1 MAQATKTHLW
11 RRYEPSARCPWNL
24 SRAAHLWRRAGF
36 GASWPQLQQS
46 VKAGPQKTVDMLLR
60 PKGDISGFNA
70 ECDSFTQSV
79 ASPAAL
85 RPWWLRR
92 MILTPDP
99 LREKM
104 TLFWHDFFAAD
115 GASGAGGAQ
124 MRDHIAALRA
134 KALGRFGELLGK
146 IAGDTATV
154 LSMGSTANG
163 KTTPDEAFASQF
175 LRRYTVGAG
184 NFSQEDVRQTARAMT
199 GWSVLRNKMRYFAEQ
214 HDGGK
219 KTLLGRTGA
228 FDSDDVV
235 RIASRHPATARNLVQ
250 RLYRLFISETGQP
263 EEALIAPLIESL
275 AKDFDIS
282 KLVETMLRSS
292 LFFSDA
298 VMGQRIK
305 SPVEF
310 AVGIIRGL
318 EANVST
324 VRLADDLAAL
334 GQNLCYPPTP
344 DGWAHGRHWINQATV
359 AGRDNLAAALLA
371 GSGPYGGKCD
381 PAALAKRHA
390 RADDKSAASML
401 ASVLCAP
408 GGVAPEPWKLLPP
421 TGTPADRLRK
431 TAYRLIARP
440 EFQLA

>member
-24 SRAAHLWRRAGF
+24 ARAAHLWRRAGF
-36 GASWPQLQQS
+36 GASWPQLQES
-46 VKAGPQKTVDMLLR
+46 VKAGPQKTIDILLQ
-60 PKGDISGFNA
+60 PKGDISSFNA
-70 ECDSFTQSV
+70 ECDSFTESV
-79 ASPAAL
+79 DSPAAL

-104 TLFWHDFFAAD
+104 TLFWHDFFAAN
-115 GASGAGGAQ
+115 GARGVGGAQ
-124 MRDHIAALRA
+124 MRDHIAALRTD
-134 KALGRFGELLGK
+134 ALGRFPKLLGK
-146 IAGDTATV
+146 IARDTATF
-154 LSMGSTANG
+154 LSIGTTTNG
-163 KTTPDEAFASQF
+163 KTTPGAAFADQ
-175 LRRYTVGAG
+175 LLGRYTVGTG

-199 GWSVLRNKMRYFAEQ
+199 GWSVLRNKMRYFADQ
-214 HDGGK
+214 HDGK
-219 KTLLGRTGA
+219 NKTLLGKTGA
-228 FDSDDVV
+228 LDFDDVV
-235 RIASRHPATARNLVQ
+235 KIASRHPATAKNIVR
-250 RLYRLFISETGQP
+250 RLYKLFISETGEP
-263 EEALIAPLIESL
+263 AEILVTPLTESL

-298 VMGQRIK
+298 VFGQRIK

-310 AVGIIRGL
+310 AVGIIRGM
-318 EANVST
+318 EASVST

-344 DGWAHGRHWINQATV
+344 DGWTRGRHWINQATV
-359 AGRDNLAAALLA
+359 IGRDNLASALLA
-371 GSGPYGGKCD
+371 ASGPCGGKCD
-381 PAALAKRHA
+381 PGALAKRHGLI
-390 RADDKSAASML
+390 DDKPAASML
-401 ASVLCAP
+401 AAILCAP
-408 GGVAPEPWKLLPP
+408 GGVMAEPWTLLPQ

-431 TAYRLIARP
+431 MAYRLTARP